1 MKGKLL
7 TQDDHVKALVTDDL
21 ISYNLT
27 SSALKEVIREE
38 ENYEKQQLASLHSS
52 ADTKEMWQRLITNI
66 LATDTLERV
75 QVAAKMF
82 VINI

>member
-27 SSALKEVIREE
+27 SSALKGTSR
-38 ENYEKQQLASLHSS
+38 N
-52 ADTKEMWQRLITNI
+52 T
-66 LATDTLERV
+66 
-75 QVAAKMF
+75 
-82 VINI
+82 